1 MLLTLSIIGA
11 IAMSTTKL
19 RNINKVL
26 AKVRKLR
33 TKMLQQ
39 KKKPYSLPN
48 DVIEVKSLPVD
59 EVHKRIHEK
68 MEEFLS
74 KILEGQ
80 EPYFLVPDRSSDN
93 VIYDPVSDMVY
104 LRKRYR
110 KRSFLSVKSARE
122 ATITAR
128 ILSIIH
134 ELLEADIH
142 ATKREVFYNDVV
154 LFRDQRE
161 SDEALEDVA
170 AMLGVER
177 NSLHVVAAAKGAV
190 IGRLKFRERVGTEVH
205 EIDCTRL
212 GTGGWAISP
221 LVDRISDIESD
232 AEFILVVEK
241 DAAFLRLAEDRFY
254 ERYPSIIV
262 TGKGQPDIGTRMFLK
277 LLVRELKLPVF
288 ALVDSD
294 PFGVHIMLVYAVGS
308 KRMSYETPFLTIPD
322 IKWLGVRPS
331 DLDKY
336 NIPRTV
342 RIPMTKKDIER
353 GKQLLNEEFIQR
365 RPKYKKE
372 IELMLKRKEKAEIQ
386 ALASKGFRYLT
397 EKYLPEKLETGDW
410 I

>member
-1 MLLTLSIIGA
+1 MISNERIK
-11 IAMSTTKL
+11 MPKKKSQQSTDVDK
-19 RNINKVL
+19 IL

-33 TKMLQQ
+33 E
-39 KKKPYSLPN
+39 SLSKVKHRKHKLPE
-48 DVIEVKSLPVD
+48 DIIQVKSLPAE
-59 EVHKRIHEK
+59 EVHRKIHEK
-68 MEEFLS
+68 IEE
-74 KILEGQ
+74 ILNRILNNE
-80 EPYFLVPDRSSDN
+80 EPYFLIPDRSPDN
-93 VIYDPVSDMVY
+93 VIYDPVTDMVY
-104 LRKRYR
+104 LRKKYR
-110 KRSFLSVKSARE
+110 KRSFMSIKSARE

-128 ILSIIH
+128 VLSIVH

-154 LFRDQRE
+154 LFREQRE

-170 AMLGVER
+170 AMLEVER

-190 IGRLKFRERVGTEVH
+190 IGRLRFRERVGNETH
-205 EIDCTRL
+205 TIDCTRL

-221 LVDRISDIESD
+221 LVDRLFDIESD

-254 ERYPSIIV
+254 EKYPCIII

-336 NIPRTV
+336 GIPKTV
-342 RIPMTKKDIER
+342 RIPMTPKDIER
-353 GKQLLNEEFIQR
+353 GKQLLREEFIQK
-365 RPKYKKE
+365 RPKYKAE
-372 IELMLKRKEKAEIQ
+372 LELMLKKKEKAEIQ

>member
-1 MLLTLSIIGA
+1 MPKMGKA
-11 IAMSTTKL
+11 
-19 RNINKVL
+19 RVERVL
-26 AKVRKLR
+26 KKVRELRAELTKTHEKRVKL
-33 TKMLQQ
+33 
-39 KKKPYSLPN
+39 PPN
-48 DVIEVKSLPVD
+48 VIEVKSLPPQ
-59 EVHKRIHEK
+59 EVHERLHCVIR
-68 MEEFLS
+68 EFTERVLRG
-74 KILEGQ
+74 E
-80 EPYFLVPDRSSDN
+80 EPYFLVPDRSPDN
-93 VIYDPVSDMVY
+93 VLYDPATDMVF
-104 LRKRYR
+104 LKRKFR
-110 KRSFLSVKSARE
+110 KRSFLSARSIRE

-128 ILSIIH
+128 ILSIVH

-154 LFRDQRE
+154 LFQTQRE

-190 IGRLKFRERVGTEVH
+190 IGRLRFKERVGNDVH
-205 EIDCTRL
+205 EIDCTKL

-221 LVDRISDIESD
+221 LVDRIFDIDSD

-254 ERYPSIIV
+254 ERYPCIV
-262 TGKGQPDIGTRMFLK
+262 ITGKGQPDIGTRMFLK

-322 IKWLGVRPS
+322 IKWLGVRPT

-336 NIPRTV
+336 GIPKTV

-353 GKQLLNEEFIQR
+353 GKQLLQEEFIQK
-365 RPKYKKE
+365 RPKYKEE
-372 IELMLKRKEKAEIQ
+372 IEEMLRRKEKAEIQ

>member
-1 MLLTLSIIGA
+1 MPRSG
-11 IAMSTTKL
+11 KGHVD
-19 RNINKVL
+19 KVL
-26 AKVRKLR
+26 EKVRKLR
-33 TKMLQQ
+33 AQIAKTHG
-39 KKKPYSLPN
+39 KKIKLPR
-48 DVIEVKSLPVD
+48 DVIEVKALPPQ
-59 EVHKRIHEK
+59 EVHKKLHEVIK
-68 MEEFLS
+68 EFTEKVLNGEEPFFL
-74 KILEGQ
+74 I
-80 EPYFLVPDRSSDN
+80 PDRSSDN
-93 VIYDPVSDMVY
+93 VIYDPATDMVF
-104 LRKRYR
+104 LRRRFR
-110 KRSFLSVKSARE
+110 KRSFLSAKSVRE

-128 ILSIIH
+128 ILSIVH

-154 LFRDQRE
+154 LFQTQRE

-190 IGRLKFRERVGTEVH
+190 IGRLRFKERVGNDVH
-205 EIDCTRL
+205 EIDCTKL

-221 LVDRISDIESD
+221 LVDRIFDIESD

-254 ERYPSIIV
+254 EKYPCIIV

-308 KRMSYETPFLTIPD
+308 KRMSYETPFITIPD

-331 DLDKY
+331 DLDRY
-336 NIPRTV
+336 GIPKTV

-353 GKQLLNEEFIQR
+353 GKQLLQEEFIQR
-365 RPKYKKE
+365 RPKYKEE
-372 IELMLKRKEKAEIQ
+372 IEEMLRKKEKAEIQ

>member
-1 MLLTLSIIGA
+1 MPKPDKARIERALKNVRELRA
-11 IAMSTTKL
+11 KL
-19 RNINKVL
+19 IKGHEKKV
-26 AKVRKLR
+26 KL
-33 TKMLQQ
+33 
-39 KKKPYSLPN
+39 PPN
-48 DVIEVKSLPVD
+48 VIEVKSLPPQ
-59 EVHKRIHEK
+59 EVHERLHHVIR
-68 MEEFLS
+68 EFTERVLRG
-74 KILEGQ
+74 E
-80 EPYFLVPDRSSDN
+80 EPYFLVPDRSPDN
-93 VIYDPVSDMVY
+93 VLYDPSTDMVF
-104 LRKRYR
+104 LKRKFR
-110 KRSFLSVKSARE
+110 KRSFLSARSIRE

-128 ILSIIH
+128 ILSIVH

-154 LFRDQRE
+154 LFQTQRE

-190 IGRLKFRERVGTEVH
+190 IGRLRFKERVGNDVH
-205 EIDCTRL
+205 EIDCTKL

-221 LVDRISDIESD
+221 LVDRIFDIDSD

-254 ERYPSIIV
+254 ERYPCIII

-322 IKWLGVRPS
+322 IKWLGVRPT

-336 NIPRTV
+336 GIPKTV

-353 GKQLLNEEFIQR
+353 GKQLLQEEFIR
-365 RPKYKKE
+365 KRPKYREE
-372 IELMLKRKEKAEIQ
+372 IEEMLRRKEKAEIQ

>member
-1 MLLTLSIIGA
+1 MPKMGKT
-11 IAMSTTKL
+11 
-19 RNINKVL
+19 RVERVL
-26 AKVRKLR
+26 KKVRELRAELIKRHEKKVKL
-33 TKMLQQ
+33 
-39 KKKPYSLPN
+39 PPN
-48 DVIEVKSLPVD
+48 VIEVKSLPPQ
-59 EVHKRIHEK
+59 EVHERLHHVIR
-68 MEEFLS
+68 EFTERVLRG
-74 KILEGQ
+74 E

-93 VIYDPVSDMVY
+93 VLYDPSTDMVF
-104 LRKRYR
+104 LKRKFR
-110 KRSFLSVKSARE
+110 KRSFLSARSIRE

-128 ILSIIH
+128 ILSIVH

-154 LFRDQRE
+154 LFQTQRE

-190 IGRLKFRERVGTEVH
+190 IGRLRFKERVGNDVH
-205 EIDCTRL
+205 EIDCTKL

-221 LVDRISDIESD
+221 LVDRIFDIDSD

-254 ERYPSIIV
+254 ERYPCIII

-322 IKWLGVRPS
+322 IKWLGVRPT

-336 NIPRTV
+336 GIPKTV

-353 GKQLLNEEFIQR
+353 GKQLLQEEFIR
-365 RPKYKKE
+365 KRPKYREE
-372 IELMLKRKEKAEIQ
+372 IEEMLRRKEKAEIQ

>member
-1 MLLTLSIIGA
+1 
-11 IAMSTTKL
+11 MSTTATTVKK
-19 RNINKVL
+19 RDKVL

-33 TKMLQQ
+33 GSLTKIR
-39 KKKPYSLPN
+39 KPAKTRLEN
-48 DVIEVKSLPVD
+48 VIEVNSLPVP
-59 EVHKRIHEK
+59 EVHKRVHQKI
-68 MEEFLS
+68 EELLS
-74 KILEGQ
+74 RIINYDD
-80 EPYFLVPDRSSDN
+80 PYLLVPDRSSDN
-93 VIYDPVSDMVY
+93 VIYDSVTDMVY
-104 LRKRYR
+104 LGKKFR
-110 KRSFLSVKSARE
+110 KRSFLSIKSARE

-128 ILSIIH
+128 VLSIIH

-154 LFRDQRE
+154 LFKDQRE

-190 IGRLKFRERVGTEVH
+190 IGRLRFREQVGSETH
-205 EIDCTRL
+205 LIDCTRL

-221 LVDRISDIESD
+221 LVDRISGIDSD

-336 NIPRTV
+336 GIPKTV
-342 RIPMTKKDIER
+342 RIPMTPKDIER
-353 GKQLLNEEFIQR
+353 GKQLLAEEFIKK
-365 RPKYKKE
+365 RPRYKKE

-397 EKYLPEKLETGDW
+397 QKYLPEKLETGDW